1 SAYPAFTMGGFCIL
15 GGIAGFARTRSVP
28 SLVAGVGVGALY
40 LWAGDRIRKGQPN
53 GIEAAIGASAVLLAS
68 SAPRALKGPVPAML
82 AATSSMSGV
91 YYGRTA
97 YALHKHHG
105 H

>member
-1 SAYPAFTMGGFCIL
+1 SAYPAFAMGGICIL

-40 LWAGDRIRKGQPN
+40 LWAGERIRRGQPN
-53 GIEAAIGASAVLLAS
+53 GIEGALGASAILLLS
-68 SAPRALKGPVPAML
+68 SAPRVLKGPVPVML
-82 AATSSMSGV
+82 AATSSMSGL

-97 YALHKHHG
+97 YALRRH
-105 H
+105 